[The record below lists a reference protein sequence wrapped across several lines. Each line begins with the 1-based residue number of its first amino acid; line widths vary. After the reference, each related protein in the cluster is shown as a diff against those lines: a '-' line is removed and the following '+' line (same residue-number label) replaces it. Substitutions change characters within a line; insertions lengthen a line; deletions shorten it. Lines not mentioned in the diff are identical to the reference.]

1 MNKFL
6 NLFSK
11 FFLFFSLIIFV
22 SYLFKSFLFLFNKN
36 EVINFKYLIFFLI
49 IFILS
54 LIFYLSDLKIKEK
67 LFLISFSLT
76 ISLLLLEGL
85 ISYLEYSKS
94 VEYHAKK
101 DNKKYDSRL
110 RYEYYLDRLTKEEDI
125 VVSIPPFITHREYFK
140 NPQKFNFLPLGGISN
155 RKTIFC
161 NEAGFF
167 VEYQSDRYGFNNPD
181 NEWSKNDHYLYL
193 GDSYLH
199 GVCVA
204 EKNNIVGVLRSKLKD
219 ERIGL
224 INLGQ
229 RGNGPLSELGGL
241 IEYKDKLNIKK
252 IFWLYYEGNDLK
264 NLRYESKIDK
274 LNYYLMNQS
283 YKQFLINNQNQ
294 IDEKLNFVLE
304 NRIKFEKN
312 TFYYMKQNKILTF
325 LKLKKL
331 RKYFFNIFS
340 NKTKDYN
347 DELIKLEKILHRANQ
362 IALSINSEFYFV
374 YIPTYNR
381 LNKLSMKLDESYYD
395 NIKNITKN
403 LNLKF
408 IDLSELILKKEKNPK
423 TLFPYGL
430 PKHFNEYGYNLI
442 SQILLENTH

>member
-1 MNKFL
+1 M
-6 NLFSK
+6 SK
-11 FFLFFSLIIFV
+11 
-22 SYLFKSFLFLFNKN
+22 K
-36 EVINFKYLIFFLI
+36 
-49 IFILS
+49 
-54 LIFYLSDLKIKEK
+54 
-67 LFLISFSLT
+67 
-76 ISLLLLEGL
+76 
-85 ISYLEYSKS
+85 
-94 VEYHAKK
+94 
-101 DNKKYDSRL
+101 
-110 RYEYYLDRLTKEEDI
+110 
-125 VVSIPPFITHREYFK
+125 
-140 NPQKFNFLPLGGISN
+140 Q
-155 RKTIFC
+155 TIFC
-161 NEAGFF
+161 NESGFF
-167 VEYQSDRYGFNNPD
+167 VEYLSDRYGFNNPD
-181 NEWSKNDHYLYL
+181 NEWNKDNHYLYL

-274 LNYYLMNQS
+274 LNNYLINQS
-283 YKQFLINNQNQ
+283 YKQFLTNNQNQ

-312 TFYYMKQNKILTF
+312 TFYYMKQNRILTF

-331 RKYFFNIFS
+331 RTYFSKFHL
-340 NKTKDYN
+340 NKTKDYD
-347 DELIKLEKILHRANQ
+347 DELIKLEKILNRANQ
-362 IALSINSEFYFV
+362 IALSMNSEFYFV

-381 LNKLSMKLDESYYD
+381 LNELSMKLDESYYD
-395 NIKNITKN
+395 NIKNITKK

-408 IDLSELILKKEKNPK
+408 IDLPVLMLQKEKTK
-423 TLFPYGL
+423 KFFPYGL

-442 SQILLENTH
+442 SQILIENTY